1 MINQRIANGF
11 GYLSLGVLL
20 LLFLLDW
27 AGVLPPNLKM
37 PLFFLA
43 LALFLATAVL
53 FGLKKTRSGAALAY
67 LGLLITLLGVN
78 ILSFYFEQFSAILSV
93 NEGSAASSTADL

>member
-43 LALFLATAVL
+43 LALFLV
-53 FGLKKTRSGAALAY
+53 R
-67 LGLLITLLGVN
+67 ITLRL
-78 ILSFYFEQFSAILSV
+78 ILERRRRLEDRKQEPGDPV
-93 NEGSAASSTADL
+93 